1 MYSIYEKQRRSAIDE
16 DLHDFADF
24 LTTGLGD
31 QQSDM
36 TEIFNEMVARKDKPS
51 MRQRSHRFVLA
62 SNDSIIFESNI
73 VTNLDSLLNTLE
85 ERNEFSFKSIYNT
98 VSLNNTEYRTY
109 TRPIKLKPK
118 KEFKLIIFTSM
129 DKLYES
135 LHQLRTVIII
145 VVPISLFFAGF
156 IGFFIARRAF
166 APVRAITETAASISS
181 KSLEKR
187 VPISGTDDEISKLA
201 LTFNAMI
208 ARLHDTF
215 ISQQRFVAD
224 ASHDLRTPL
233 TVIQMELEWLLTQDE
248 PDLKTKIVID
258 RCLKEILR
266 LTELAD
272 NLMLLARADAHQ
284 LQVNKIYYR
293 LDEQIMESVTQMKTL
308 ANQKNVTFKLDINA
322 PVEVFADE
330 SMLMRLLINAI
341 DNAIK
346 YSPDNGK
353 ISIVLDQNE
362 GYGIFNITNEGNPI
376 KPESL
381 NRIFDRFQRGEKA
394 RTSRGFGLGLA
405 IIRAIAQVHN
415 GDVTI
420 QSDKENGTNLR
431 VSIPC
436 INVQA

>member
-1 MYSIYEKQRRSAIDE
+1 
-16 DLHDFADF
+16 
-24 LTTGLGD
+24 
-31 QQSDM
+31 
-36 TEIFNEMVARKDKPS
+36 
-51 MRQRSHRFVLA
+51 
-62 SNDSIIFESNI
+62 
-73 VTNLDSLLNTLE
+73 
-85 ERNEFSFKSIYNT
+85 
-98 VSLNNTEYRTY
+98 
-109 TRPIKLKPK
+109 
-118 KEFKLIIFTSM
+118 M